1 MSTQRKEA
9 TKLWREITEQEYQEM
24 LDTRRVMEVCE
35 LNAWQTKH
43 YLIPLCH
50 EQHNHITERREN

>member
-43 YLIPLCH
+43 LPYPVMP
-50 EQHNHITERREN
+50 